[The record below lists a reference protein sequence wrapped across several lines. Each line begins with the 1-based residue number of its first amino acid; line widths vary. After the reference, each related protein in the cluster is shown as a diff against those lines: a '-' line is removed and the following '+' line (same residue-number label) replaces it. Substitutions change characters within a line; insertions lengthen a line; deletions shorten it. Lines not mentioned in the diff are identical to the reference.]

1 MCHLC
6 MYWRQMCILFACS
19 CLASIMLIK
28 LNIIQVKVV
37 EAKREVWDVE
47 RQVGDGM
54 TSQTPVTHCAYI
66 SRHSSSRLDG

>member
-1 MCHLC
+1 
-6 MYWRQMCILFACS
+6 
-19 CLASIMLIK
+19 MLIK